1 MIFGLFRKNPHE
13 ETVARLH
20 AAIMAQSR
28 LPAFFTGPGA
38 APDTFEGRF
47 EILVLNAGLV
57 LRRLSLLPQPGP
69 EIAQALSNAIFSGL
83 DDALR
88 QIGISDVGVPKKMK
102 KLASAFMGRGVAYA
116 QAMEQG
122 ETELAAALTRN
133 VLAGEGDARAL
144 AAYVIAAQKNSP
156 RRRSKRFCAA
166 RRLSQ
171 LLEISRGAI
180 Q

>member
-13 ETVARLH
+13 ETVERLH

-28 LPAFFTGPGA
+28 LPAFFMGPGA

-69 EIAQALSNAIFSGL
+69 EIAQAFSNAIFTGL

-116 QAMEQG
+116 QALEQG
-122 ETELAAALTRN
+122 ETELAATLARN

-144 AAYVIAAQKNSP
+144 AAYVIAAQKILAETPLETFLRGEAPSP
-156 RRRSKRFCAA
+156 TP
-166 RRLSQ
+166 
-171 LLEISRGAI
+171 
-180 Q
+180 

>member
-69 EIAQALSNAIFSGL
+69 EVAQALSNAIFSGL

-116 QAMEQG
+116 AAMDQG
-122 ETELAAALTRN
+122 ETELAAALRRN
-133 VLAGEGDARAL
+133 VLAGEGDASVL
-144 AAYVIAAQKNSP
+144 AAYVIAAHHKLAEAP
-156 RRRSKRFCAA
+156 
-166 RRLSQ
+166 
-171 LLEISRGAI
+171 LETFLRGEVPFPAP
-180 Q
+180 